1 MEVRVRLGLG
11 WSLRAPAADD
21 NEGRLLGEDEED
33 DVDDASTRAHLR
45 GNNDRDD
52 QDTKL
57 GTTVT

>member
-1 MEVRVRLGLG
+1 MLGQ
-11 WSLRAPAADD
+11 R
-21 NEGRLLGEDEED
+21 EED
-33 DVDDASTRAHLR
+33 DVDDALMRTPLR